1 MIKILIVDDSIFS
14 QKITSNLIRQF
25 LSNAQIYFSSD
36 GKEGFE
42 TYKEINPDYVF
53 IDLLMPN
60 LNGKDLIKKI
70 RDYDADAK
78 IIVLTADVQKNVR
91 EEIEKYNVLS
101 FINKPFNEEKAKTVC
116 DMIRNDKLWK

>member
-25 LSNAQIYFSSD
+25 LNNAEIYSSSD

-116 DMIRNDKLWK
+116 DMIRNDKL

>member
-14 QKITSNLIRQF
+14 QKITSNLMRQF
-25 LSNAQIYFSSD
+25 LNNAEFYFSSD

-53 IDLLMPN
+53 VDLLMPN

-70 RDYDADAK
+70 RDYDTDAK

-116 DMIRNDKLWK
+116 DMMRNDKL

>member
-25 LSNAQIYFSSD
+25 LSNAEIYFSND

-42 TYKEINPDYVF
+42 TYKQINPDYVF

-60 LNGKDLIKKI
+60 LNGKGLIKKI
-70 RDYDADAK
+70 RAYDADAK

>member
-1 MIKILIVDDSIFS
+1 MKKILIVDDSIFS

-25 LSNAQIYFSSD
+25 LNNAEIYFSSD
-36 GKEGFE
+36 GKEGFK

-116 DMIRNDKLWK
+116 DMIRNDKL